1 MVNEGKRPMSSG
13 EVRFL
18 AVARMEDRVVVASY
32 THGGSS
38 RHDLHTGVL
47 QKVLRSQ
54 KTVTDNP
61 RLTITDRDVGT
72 VHYDTDRSAIYVAI
86 TAFDYPQRTAFKCLG
101 DLMTRFQ
108 ASFGDALHKSAEGG
122 LSRDARPL
130 LAETCARFADAAEV
144 DKVLGIQRD
153 VAEVQGV
160 MQDAVSRRRMGLS
173 L

>member
-32 THGGSS
+32 THGSSS

-61 RLTITDRDVGT
+61 RLTITDREVGT
-72 VHYDTDRSAIYVAI
+72 VHYDTDRSAIFVAI
-86 TAFDYPQRTAFKCLG
+86 TAFEYPQRLAFKCIGELKS
-101 DLMTRFQ
+101 RFQ
-108 ASFGDALHKSAEGG
+108 ASFGEALHKSAEGG
-122 LSRDARPL
+122 LSKPARQI
-130 LAETCARFADAAEV
+130 LADVCTMFEDPAAV
-144 DKVLGIQRD
+144 DKTIGVLRQ
-153 VAEVQGV
+153 VE
-160 MQDAVSRRRMGLS
+160 GLG
-173 L
+173 